1 MQGKCMRAGEAY
13 AAEVYAGEVCGT
25 EEMTHGFVRNLGLSL
40 RIVVPFYA
48 DWQRELCVG
57 DATFERLLPDYEIP
71 RVPKRAD
78 NM

>member
-25 EEMTHGFVRNLGLSL
+25 EEMTHGFVRNLGRSL

-48 DWQRELCVG
+48 DWQRELC
-57 DATFERLLPDYEIP
+57 ERLLPDYEIP